1 MWNAFSIILRILI
14 INKKVK
20 IAFLIIGYFKMVR
33 RYNFSISEIAVLY
46 SLSEE
51 QKLHFFTSLND
62 SRFRKEFPIRNLR
75 NKKLFIIES
84 HLQQIEIG
92 KVIVLQVNYPILFIL
107 MMVVN
112 NQNKIIIDIIKILC
126 NSITRKKK
134 SVKTE
139 VALLI
144 LNKIKNL
151 DIYVTISVLQGYPIE
166 FNIDKKRRN
175 FETHVIHYSQQTL
188 NIVEKEDLMQ
198 SKDLVA
204 HEMFNEN
211 SLGDVHWVWTESYA
225 NLLKA
230 INKNVRVEPVGSIT
244 FQFPSTFNINRKN
257 KIVLFDVG
265 ISSNENKF
273 NNLTLSK
280 NFFNDIIE
288 ASEGRFDIFLKPKRL
303 FKPGHH
309 LEQYINF
316 ILELESKRRIT
327 VLDPLSNPYDLIKSA
342 KLSIS
347 IPFTTIAYIG
357 IETGTNSIFYRPNME
372 QISNP
377 LYDGQIPVIYGLREL
392 KDYIKKI

>member
-1 MWNAFSIILRILI
+1 MWNAFLIILRNLI

-20 IAFLIIGYFKMVR
+20 IAFSIIGYFKIVR
-33 RYNFSISEIAVLY
+33 KYNFPMSENAVLY

-51 QKLHFFTSLND
+51 QKLHFFTSIND
-62 SRFRKEFPIRNLR
+62 SRFRKEFPIKNLR

-92 KVIVLQVNYPILFIL
+92 KVIVLQVNHPILFLL

-126 NSITRKKK
+126 NSITKKK
-134 SVKTE
+134 KLVKTE
-139 VALLI
+139 IALLI
-144 LNKIKNL
+144 LNKIKSL
-151 DIYVTISVLQGYPIE
+151 DIFVTISALQGYPIE

-175 FETHVIHYSQQTL
+175 FQTHVIHYSQQNL
-188 NIVEKEDLMQ
+188 HFIEKEDLMQ
-198 SKDLVA
+198 PKDLVA
-204 HEMFNEN
+204 HEIFNEN

-225 NLLKA
+225 NLLRA
-230 INKNVRVEPVGSIT
+230 VNKNVRVEPVGSIT
-244 FQFPSTFNINRKN
+244 FQFPSAFNIIKKNR
-257 KIVLFDVG
+257 IVLFDVG

-273 NNLTLSK
+273 NNFILSK

-303 FKPGHH
+303 LRPGHH
-309 LEQYINF
+309 SEQYINF

-347 IPFTTIAYIG
+347 TPFTTIAYIG
-357 IETGTNSIFYRPNME
+357 IETGTNSIFYRPNKQ
-372 QISNP
+372 QIMNP
-377 LYDGQIPVIYGLREL
+377 LYDGQILVIYGLREL